1 MSLWEGSQYDYVSQS
16 LRQLHAYEEGVRIAR
31 MRAHRYKE
39 PERDIRQACRDRGG
53 VPVDSND
60 RQGFVLAIRC
70 DLP

>member
-1 MSLWEGSQYDYVSQS
+1 MRILPLLSLLTAAVVAAFLWIVFIVALTPARDDY
-16 LRQLHAYEEGVRIAR
+16 A
-31 MRAHRYKE
+31 
-39 PERDIRQACRDRGG
+39 DIRQACRDRGG